1 MKEPLPTRLLL
12 IFSYQIKFFNKQKC
26 KTLLIYATQI
36 VKKLLIASSKVAL
49 LHNFAAL
56 LFIMLLIQN
65 FSNTFIE
72 AGCDEVGRG
81 CLAGPVVAAAVIVDK
96 NFKQNLVNDSK
107 TLNFKTRQNLDLYIR
122 ENAVDFA
129 IAELSPDFID
139 QHNILNASLHA
150 MHLALDQ
157 LKTRPELILVD
168 GNRFHPYNFIPHH
181 CIIKGD
187 SKYLSIAAASIIAKN
202 YRDNLMIQLHDEFP
216 DYGWNTNFGYCTK
229 THQKALKKFGPN
241 IHHRKSFRLEYD
253 VEI

>member
-1 MKEPLPTRLLL
+1 ML
-12 IFSYQIKFFNKQKC
+12 IIFNK
-26 KTLLIYATQI
+26 
-36 VKKLLIASSKVAL
+36 AL
-49 LHNFAAL
+49 SIHNFVT
-56 LFIMLLIQN
+56 LFIIMLLIQN
-65 FSNTFIE
+65 FSESLIE

-107 TLNFKTRQNLDLYIR
+107 TLNFKTRQNLDIYIR

-129 IAELSPDFID
+129 IAELSPEFID
-139 QHNILNASLHA
+139 EHNILNASLHA

-168 GNRFHPYNFIPHH
+168 GNRFHPYNYIPHH

-187 SKYLSIAAASIIAKN
+187 SKYLSIAAASILAKN
-202 YRDNLMIQLHDEFP
+202 YRDNLMIKLHGEFP

-229 THQKALKKFGPN
+229 THQKALKKYGPN